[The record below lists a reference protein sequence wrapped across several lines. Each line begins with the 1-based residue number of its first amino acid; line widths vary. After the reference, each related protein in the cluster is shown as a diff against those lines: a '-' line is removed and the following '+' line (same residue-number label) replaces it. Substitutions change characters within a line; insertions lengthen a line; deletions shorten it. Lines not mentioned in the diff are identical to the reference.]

1 MEMSEIIRNERKK
14 AGLTQ
19 EELAEKLGIQKS
31 AVAKYESGRVENVKR
46 SSIQKM
52 SEIFGCDPAYLMGF
66 RDNSSTY
73 NSEHDRMTAYAENLL
88 HRLDDSDLIR
98 VTERMETLLEDDKYK
113 KGIAQEVS

>member
-1 MEMSEIIRNERKK
+1 MEIGTKLKNLRLRC
-14 AGLTQ
+14 GLTQ

-52 SEIFGCDPAYLMGF
+52 SEIFRCDPAYLMGF

-73 NSEHDRMTAYAENLL
+73 NSEHDRMTAYAESLL
-88 HRLDDSDLIR
+88 HRLDDSDLRNITR
-98 VTERMETLLEDDKYK
+98 TMEGWLEDNKYK
-113 KGIAQEVS
+113 KDVKKEIS